1 MGDRG
6 NYVPGPRRKLVA
18 SLQEESIEK
27 HPSIADLSSVPSV
40 WAGSTSLGCSISAE
54 KVWLIFGPVP
64 HLWASSTSLGCST
77 SKTCSTS
84 HAFPLFLK
92 VSPRSGDPSEA
103 RTARKLAGPKR
114 WNRPKDQPYLLS
126 SGPCFARTA
135 DLASLGSLLRGGTF
149 KKRGNA

>member
-1 MGDRG
+1 MIEISIPYAYEILTICQWVTEETMCLGPGG
-6 NYVPGPRRKLVA
+6 NNLPGPRRKLFA

-27 HPSIADLSSVPSV
+27 HPSIADLSSVPPL

-92 VSPRSGDPSEA
+92 VAPRSGEPSEA
-103 RTARKLAGPKR
+103 RTAVRA
-114 WNRPKDQPYLLS
+114 
-126 SGPCFARTA
+126 
-135 DLASLGSLLRGGTF
+135 
-149 KKRGNA
+149 KRGPLESRYG